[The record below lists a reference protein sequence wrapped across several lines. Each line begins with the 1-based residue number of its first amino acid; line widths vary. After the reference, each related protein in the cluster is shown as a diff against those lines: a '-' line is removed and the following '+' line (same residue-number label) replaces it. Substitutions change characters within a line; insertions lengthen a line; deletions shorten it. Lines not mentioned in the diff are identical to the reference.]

1 MHIVKVLGMK
11 TKLYLLAV
19 FYRSFGFYLW
29 AVPLLAWFALGRPTG
44 RDLYV
49 LVPALILY
57 KCFLQGI
64 TVYIFRRRYAHL
76 FFFYA
81 NANLS
86 RRQLFASAFM
96 ADFMLFFFSMG
107 IIGLASEWM
116 R

>member
-1 MHIVKVLGMK
+1 MK
-11 TKLYLLAV
+11 TKLHLLAI

-29 AVPLLAWFALGRPTG
+29 VIPMAAWFALGRPTG

-49 LVPALILY
+49 LIPALILF

-64 TVYIFRRRYAHL
+64 TIYVLRRRYAHL

-86 RRQLFASAFM
+86 GRQLFISAFIT
-96 ADFMLFFFSMG
+96 DFVLFALSMG
-107 IIGLASEWM
+107 TIQLSSEWIK
-116 R
+116 

>member
-1 MHIVKVLGMK
+1 MK
-11 TKLYLLAV
+11 MKLHLLAI

-29 AVPLLAWFALGRPTG
+29 AIPLAAWLALGCPTG

-49 LVPALILY
+49 LIPALTLY
-57 KCFLQGI
+57 KLFLQGVTI
-64 TVYIFRRRYAHL
+64 YVFRRRYAHL

-86 RRQLFASAFM
+86 RRWLFTAAFA
-96 ADFMLFFFSMG
+96 ADFVLFFLTMG
-107 IIGLASEWM
+107 LIQLSSEWI